1 MNWTELG
8 TKCKGPHNEVVAG
21 GGLHEVARSDGLH
34 GVVVYGGGL
43 SAEVAHGHAD
53 GRC

>member
-1 MNWTELG
+1 MG
-8 TKCKGPHNEVVAG
+8 AKCKGLHDEVVAG